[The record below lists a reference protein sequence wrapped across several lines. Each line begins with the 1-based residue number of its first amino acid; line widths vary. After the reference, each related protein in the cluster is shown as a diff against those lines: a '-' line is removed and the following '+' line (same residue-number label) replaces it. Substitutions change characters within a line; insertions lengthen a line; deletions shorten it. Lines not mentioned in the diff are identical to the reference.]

1 MYDCLFAV
9 CGSCTHGMH
18 RKLKEGQQT
27 INCNMKKKN
36 WKQRLCKN
44 MEDHVGKMISVN
56 PFSMSGMTLI
66 VHTPTDIPCGVFI

>member
-1 MYDCLFAV
+1 
-9 CGSCTHGMH
+9 
-18 RKLKEGQQT
+18 
-27 INCNMKKKN
+27 MKKKN

-66 VHTPTDIPCGVFI
+66 VHTPTDIPCGAFI